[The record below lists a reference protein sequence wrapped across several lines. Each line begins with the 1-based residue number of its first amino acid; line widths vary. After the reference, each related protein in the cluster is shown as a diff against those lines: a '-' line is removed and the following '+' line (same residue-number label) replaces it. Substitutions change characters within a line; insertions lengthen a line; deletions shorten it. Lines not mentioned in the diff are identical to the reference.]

1 MKVEYDIASDQIDG
15 ARDYQ
20 EDAYMV
26 NQLGEAENGELCSL
40 IIMADGM
47 GGHAAGNVASNMV
60 VATFNK
66 SFQGHFPTD
75 KIAEALTDALP
86 APSLSQT
93 LPSPLLPLLREAST
107 IRRPT

>member
-1 MKVEYDIASDQIDG
+1 MKVEFDIASDQIDG

-26 NQLGEAENGELCSL
+26 NQLGESDSGDVCSL

-60 VATFNK
+60 VDFQQVFPGFIPGFRYSRGADRGAE
-66 SFQGHFPTD
+66 SF
-75 KIAEALTDALP
+75 E
-86 APSLSQT
+86 
-93 LPSPLLPLLREAST
+93 
-107 IRRPT
+107 